1 MLIIIGAGVAG
12 IGAAFRAKSTGI
24 DYLLLEKSDSVGGL
38 LDNFSIDGFR
48 FDNAVHL
55 SFATEPEVRELF
67 DRVPYF
73 THQPESWC
81 FDDGLWLRHP
91 IQNNLYGL
99 DVASKV
105 EIIEGFINRPLYGE
119 PENYQQWLHTQYG
132 YAFCKRFPE
141 RYTQKYWTVSAE
153 ELGVDWVGNRM
164 AQVDLQKVLTGAMTE
179 HTENAYYAKEMR
191 YPEKGGY
198 KAFIQPMIDE
208 ITIQTNS
215 PVDRIDT
222 NNRQVVVNGISH
234 SYKQLISTMP
244 LPELIEKMDNVPED
258 IQELARSLYAT
269 QVDLVSIG
277 FNCVIETE
285 LWFYIYD
292 DDILAARAYSPSVKS
307 PDNVPEG
314 KSSLQFEIYSSVMSP
329 QIHSPQELQQNCI
342 YAVEKLGI
350 AEKKDILFTHHKKL
364 PFGNVVF
371 DQGMEERRDRVLE
384 FVRSRNI
391 EVAGRFGEWAY
402 LWSNQSLLSG
412 FAAVDAMCA
421 RDK

>member
-1 MLIIIGAGVAG
+1 
-12 IGAAFRAKSTGI
+12 
-24 DYLLLEKSDSVGGL
+24 
-38 LDNFSIDGFR
+38 
-48 FDNAVHL
+48 
-55 SFATEPEVRELF
+55 
-67 DRVPYF
+67 
-73 THQPESWC
+73 
-81 FDDGLWLRHP
+81 
-91 IQNNLYGL
+91 
-99 DVASKV
+99 
-105 EIIEGFINRPLYGE
+105 
-119 PENYQQWLHTQYG
+119 
-132 YAFCKRFPE
+132 
-141 RYTQKYWTVSAE
+141 
-153 ELGVDWVGNRM
+153 
-164 AQVDLQKVLTGAMTE
+164 
-179 HTENAYYAKEMR
+179 
-191 YPEKGGY
+191 
-198 KAFIQPMIDE
+198 
-208 ITIQTNS
+208 
-215 PVDRIDT
+215 
-222 NNRQVVVNGISH
+222 
-234 SYKQLISTMP
+234 MP

-350 AEKKDILFTHHKKL
+350 AEKKDILFTHHKTL
-364 PFGNVVF
+364 PYGNVVF
-371 DQGMEERRDRVLE
+371 DLGMEERRDRVLA

-391 EVAGRFGEWAY
+391 ELAGRFGEWAY

-412 FAAVDAMCA
+412 FAAVDAICA